1 MFPMSPSTHNLL
13 SPSISIVE
21 VWYSIHI
28 NFLAI
33 YTSYYLCSQ
42 TSSSL
47 TTNHVY
53 FLSSMFNFSLH
64 YPEVHITRPLAF
76 RAILC
81 VAQFFFSIPKP
92 VHNNTWYKRYSCS
105 CCSGANINS
114 NSFFFTFNV
123 YFYYLDLDLT
133 STLGFRLHI

>member
-13 SPSISIVE
+13 SPSISIVK

-28 NFLAI
+28 KFLTI

-53 FLSSMFNFSLH
+53 FLSSMFNFSFTLSWGQH
-64 YPEVHITRPLAF
+64 YSSTRISNHF
-76 RAILC
+76 MCCTI
-81 VAQFFFSIPKP
+81 FSISKP

-105 CCSGANINS
+105 CSGANPNS
-114 NSFFFTFNV
+114 NSFTFNV
-123 YFYYLDLDLT
+123 YIYYLDLDLT

>member
-13 SPSISIVE
+13 SPSISIVK

-28 NFLAI
+28 KFLTI
-33 YTSYYLCSQ
+33 YTSYYLFSE

-53 FLSSMFNFSLH
+53 FLSSMFNFSLN
-64 YPEVHITRPLAF
+64 YPEVNITLPLAF
-76 RAILC
+76 RTILC
-81 VAQFFFSIPKP
+81 VAQFFSISKP

-105 CCSGANINS
+105 CSGANPNS
-114 NSFFFTFNV
+114 NSFTFNV
-123 YFYYLDLDLT
+123 YIYYLDLT